1 MKLLSQA
8 ADVPSTFG
16 LINPP
21 AELRPLV
28 EKGGA
33 GGISFFLN
41 NLISLIYLVAGIVF
55 IFMLLFGAFQ
65 WLSSAGDK
73 TKLESAQKTITN
85 ALIGITLFAVA
96 FAIIKVIGVFAGFS
110 FFR

>member
-8 ADVPSTFG
+8 ADVPSSFG

-21 AELRPLV
+21 SELQSFV
-28 EKGGA
+28 SKGGA

-41 NLISLIYLVAGIVF
+41 NLITLIYIVALVVF
-55 IFMLLFGAFQ
+55 VFMLLFGAFL
-65 WLSSAGDK
+65 WLTSAGDK

-85 ALIGITLFAVA
+85 ALIGIVLFAVA
-96 FAIIKVIGVFAGFS
+96 FATIKVIGIFTGFV